1 MITRLAT
8 AVALL
13 AAVASG
19 QAAAQSY
26 VAADCAI
33 TYRNDNAYQGQLLAR
48 VGVTP
53 LVPWDSKNYTWT
65 MGIAFTVPA
74 GKYSSAKVVLPTLN
88 TGNSYGYA
96 PSGTVYLTLVQG
108 YDGVN
113 TCAGY
118 GPGFALTGK
127 PKADNDL
134 VTLAGTY
141 SVTIPTGGIVMKLN
155 AKTLALLNAHA
166 GNADGVVF
174 GVSMLV
180 PRIPV
185 FKDGEWT
192 KGNQPGTVVDFNR
205 ESACN
210 GTSSAYCPSLVLQ

>member
-13 AAVASG
+13 SAMASG

-48 VGVTP
+48 VGNTP
-53 LVPWDSKNYTWT
+53 LVPWDSKNYTWS
-65 MGIAFTVPA
+65 MGIAFKVPA
-74 GKYSSAKVVLPTLN
+74 GKFSVAKVVLPTLG
-88 TGNSYGYA
+88 TGNGFGYVS
-96 PSGTVYLTLVQG
+96 SGTAYLTLVQG
-108 YDGVN
+108 YDGTN

-118 GPGFALTGK
+118 GPGFVLTSK

-141 SVTIPTGGIVMKLN
+141 TVAIPTGDIVMKLN
-155 AKTLALLNAHA
+155 AKSLALLNARA
-166 GNADGVVF
+166 GDEDGVVF

-180 PRIPV
+180 PRMPV
-185 FKDGEWT
+185 FKEGEWT
-192 KGNQPGTVVDFNR
+192 KGNQPATIVDFNR